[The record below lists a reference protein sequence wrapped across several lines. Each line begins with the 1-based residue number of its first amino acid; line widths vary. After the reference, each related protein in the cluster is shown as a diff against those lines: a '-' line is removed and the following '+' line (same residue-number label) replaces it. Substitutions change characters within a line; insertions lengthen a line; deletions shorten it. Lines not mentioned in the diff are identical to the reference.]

1 MKYTLFH
8 SLFQNRYVTRDGGAH
23 VGSPSYCQKTSE
35 NAQGEHIWASREGKD
50 QMRWGHLTDPT
61 PHIKYSS
68 SHPIKQSLISKISKS
83 LTNLR
88 IAERYRGRMW
98 HVARATLKVSF
109 KRLEKIGDLYTLPDN
124 VKNVRLR
131 WTMTTKQSPPHWKM
145 IMNFSCSK
153 KRNC

>member
-1 MKYTLFH
+1 M
-8 SLFQNRYVTRDGGAH
+8 TRDGGAH
-23 VGSPSYCQKTSE
+23 VGSPSYRQKTSE

-68 SHPIKQSLISKISKS
+68 SHPIKQSLINKISKS

-88 IAERYRGRMW
+88 IAERYRGWTW
-98 HVARATLKVSF
+98 HVARDTLKVSF
-109 KRLEKIGDLYTLPDN
+109 KRLEKTDDLYILPDN

-131 WTMTTKQSPPHWKM
+131 
-145 IMNFSCSK
+145 
-153 KRNC
+153 